1 MPTPAARFLN
11 AEKGGTAESKRQ
23 KDGKSKCQIV
33 YRDYN
38 RAEIW
43 ISKLQ
48 LSPGRFLRDVE
59 IWSRNL
65 KRVQIILGQIT
76 RCNMVSASMSLDDP
90 HGVRKLSPS

>member
-1 MPTPAARFLN
+1 MGGWQMPTPAARILN
-11 AEKGGTAESKRQ
+11 AEKGGTAESKMQ

-48 LSPGRFLRDVE
+48 LSPGRFLGAWKSGAE
-59 IWSRNL
+59 I
-65 KRVQIILGQIT
+65 
-76 RCNMVSASMSLDDP
+76 
-90 HGVRKLSPS
+90 